1 MIRIV
6 QAQEKDIRLIL
17 DFIREFA
24 GHIGSADQV
33 VATEGS
39 LSQTLFGNTRY
50 AEVLLAYF
58 DDQPAGFALFFH
70 SYSTFLG
77 KPGIYLEDLFV
88 KPAFRNQGIG
98 AALMHYLAD
107 LAIERGCGRFEWT
120 VLTWNE
126 AAMRFY
132 TRLGAEPL
140 DHLRGFRLSGEA
152 LKKLA
157 GTI

>member
-1 MIRIV
+1 MINIYH
-6 QAQEKDIRLIL
+6 AEETDSHLIL

-24 GHIGSADQV
+24 AHIGSSDQV

-50 AEVLLAYF
+50 AEVLLANF

-70 SYSTFLG
+70 TYSTFLG

-88 KPAFRNQGIG
+88 RPAFRNQGIG
-98 AALMHYLAD
+98 AALMHHLAD
-107 LAIERGCGRFEWT
+107 LAVERGCGRFEWN

-126 AAMRFY
+126 DAMRFY

-140 DHLRGFRLSGEA
+140 DHLRGLRLSGEA

-157 GTI
+157 RTI